1 MDLKTAH
8 PSNQQKT
15 FLEPD
20 TELLKKGIIRLAA
33 LKYDLPLNEHL
44 GVTKRP
50 LLIFFCFS
58 FFAFEGQCKLSF
70 YTKTVIVFNPKILFD
85 DGLLASATMLEKVE
99 KRND

>member
-1 MDLKTAH
+1 VDLKTAH

-58 FFAFEGQCKLSF
+58 FLHLKVNANYRSIQRLSLF
-70 YTKTVIVFNPKILFD
+70 LIQKSYLMTVY
-85 DGLLASATMLEKVE
+85 
-99 KRND
+99 